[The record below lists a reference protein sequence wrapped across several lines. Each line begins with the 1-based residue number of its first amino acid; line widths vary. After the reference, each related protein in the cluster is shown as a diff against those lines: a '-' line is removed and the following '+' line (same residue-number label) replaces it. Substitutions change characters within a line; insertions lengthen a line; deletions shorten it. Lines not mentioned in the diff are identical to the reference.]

1 MTKDIDY
8 YRSLPY
14 QRTAELVEDESGRY
28 YLARIEEMRGLG
40 GDGDTPE
47 AALRDLDAAFEAYV
61 SVCLEDG
68 LEIPEP
74 AEPRTAARG
83 R

>member
-1 MTKDIDY
+1 MNREIDH

-14 QRTAELVEDESGRY
+14 HRTVEFVEDESGRY
-28 YLARIEEMRGLG
+28 YLAGILEIPGIG

-68 LEIPEP
+68 LDIPEP
-74 AEPRTAARG
+74 AEPRTVTRG